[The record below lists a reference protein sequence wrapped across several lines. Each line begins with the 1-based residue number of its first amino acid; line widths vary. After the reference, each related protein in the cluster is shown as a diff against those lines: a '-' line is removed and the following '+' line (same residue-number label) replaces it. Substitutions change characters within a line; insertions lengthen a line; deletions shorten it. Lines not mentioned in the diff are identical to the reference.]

1 MKKISDIWSLMNSGE
16 QKKFIFL
23 MIFGFFILFL
33 EILSIGSIF
42 PVIYSINDPDF
53 YKKFN
58 FLESLTFID
67 FKNRINFSIFIFSC
81 LIFLILFKNIIFTI
95 FYWLESKF
103 IINIQ
108 ETISKILFS
117 KLINEKYTF
126 HLENNTA
133 DLITRVRTDN
143 IIVRDA
149 ISSLFNLF
157 QSLIFIFG
165 ILLFLMIIEPLGFT
179 ITSSIFLF
187 TGSIFYLLTSKK
199 NKQIGEQRQIL
210 EIARTKRLQESFS
223 GIKEIKIFLKHYLF
237 INEYEKLSKK
247 IVEPYHLRV
256 FLSKLPRL
264 FSEVLIVLI
273 VVILIFFLYLNNF
286 ATTKIIALLSVFG
299 VSAIKII
306 PHLNSVLNSLNTIK
320 FSKDPIEYYKKYI
333 NYSKV
338 SSAKAI
344 KIQSINLHQNFELK
358 NAYFKY
364 PGKNEYVLEKI
375 NLEIKKNE
383 KIIIKGETGSGKSTL
398 IDIILGLQNPTSGEI
413 FIDSKKVNN
422 LNFNWYNNFSYIPQS
437 IYLFDD
443 TIKNNIILDNN
454 EDKFNEKYFKYC
466 LEISQLSS
474 FINRLPQKEN
484 TVIGETG
491 SNISG
496 GQRQRIGIA
505 RALYKDSKIL
515 ILDEATNALDLQ
527 TEKKIYESISKI
539 DGKTLIIVN
548 HRDILDKFN
557 YKVLKIQNKKI
568 YNV

>member
-53 YKKFN
+53 YKKFK
-58 FLESLTFID
+58 FLENLTFID

-108 ETISKILFS
+108 ETISKTLFS

-165 ILLFLMIIEPLGFT
+165 ILLFLMIIEPLSFT
-179 ITSSIFLF
+179 ITSSVFLF

-247 IVEPYHLRV
+247 MVEPYHLRL

-264 FSEVLIVLI
+264 FSEVLMVLI

-333 NYSKV
+333 NYAKV

-344 KIQSINLHQNFELK
+344 EIQSINLHQNFELK

-527 TEKKIYESISKI
+527 TEKKIYETITKI
-539 DGKTLIIVN
+539 DDKTLIIVN

-557 YKVLKIQNKKI
+557 CKVLKIQNKKI

>member
-1 MKKISDIWSLMNSGE
+1 MKKISDIWSLMNPGE

-333 NYSKV
+333 NYSKA

>member
-1 MKKISDIWSLMNSGE
+1 MKKISDIWSLMNSKD

-23 MIFGFFILFL
+23 LFFSFFILFL

-53 YKKFN
+53 YKKFK
-58 FLESLTFID
+58 FLENFTSIN
-67 FKNRINFSIFIFSC
+67 FKNHINFSIFIFSC
-81 LIFLILFKNIIFTI
+81 LIFLIFFKNIIFTI
-95 FYWLESKF
+95 FYWIESKF

-157 QSLIFIFG
+157 QSSIFIFG
-165 ILLFLMIIEPLGFT
+165 ILLFLMTIEPIGFIIST
-179 ITSSIFLF
+179 SIFLF

-199 NKQIGEQRQIL
+199 SKQIGEQRQIL

-237 INEYEKLSKK
+237 IDEYEKLSKK
-247 IVEPYHLRV
+247 IVKPYQLRV

-273 VVILIFFLYLNNF
+273 VVILIFFLYINNF
-286 ATTKIIALLSVFG
+286 ATTKVIALLSVFG

-333 NYSKV
+333 DNKKV
-338 SSAKAI
+338 SSAKAT
-344 KIQSINLHQNFELK
+344 KIQPINLHKSFELK

-364 PGKNEYVLEKI
+364 PGKNEHVLEKI

-527 TEKKIYESISKI
+527 TEKKIYESITKI
-539 DGKTLIIVN
+539 EDKTLIIVN
-548 HRDILDKFN
+548 HRDILDKLN
-557 YKVLKIQNKKI
+557 YKIFKIQNKKI
-568 YNV
+568 CNV

>member
-81 LIFLILFKNIIFTI
+81 LIFLILFKNVIFTI

-548 HRDILDKFN
+548 HRDILGKFN

>member
-1 MKKISDIWSLMNSGE
+1 MKKISDIWSLMNLGE

-53 YKKFN
+53 YKKFK
-58 FLESLTFID
+58 FLENLTFID

-126 HLENNTA
+126 HLQNNTA

-273 VVILIFFLYLNNF
+273 VVVLIFFLYLNNF

-320 FSKDPIEYYKKYI
+320 FSKDPIEYYKKHISYA
-333 NYSKV
+333 KV

-344 KIQSINLHQNFELK
+344 EIQSINLHKNFELK

-527 TEKKIYESISKI
+527 TEKKIYETITKI
-539 DGKTLIIVN
+539 DDKTLIIVN

>member
-1 MKKISDIWSLMNSGE
+1 MKKISDIWSLMNPGE

-333 NYSKV
+333 NYSKA

-527 TEKKIYESISKI
+527 TEK
-539 DGKTLIIVN
+539 
-548 HRDILDKFN
+548 R
-557 YKVLKIQNKKI
+557 VLNI
-568 YNV
+568 

>member
-1 MKKISDIWSLMNSGE
+1 MKKISDIWSLMNPGE

-333 NYSKV
+333 NYSKA

-548 HRDILDKFN
+548 HRDILGKFN

>member
-81 LIFLILFKNIIFTI
+81 LIFLILFKNIILTI

-548 HRDILDKFN
+548 HRDILGKFN